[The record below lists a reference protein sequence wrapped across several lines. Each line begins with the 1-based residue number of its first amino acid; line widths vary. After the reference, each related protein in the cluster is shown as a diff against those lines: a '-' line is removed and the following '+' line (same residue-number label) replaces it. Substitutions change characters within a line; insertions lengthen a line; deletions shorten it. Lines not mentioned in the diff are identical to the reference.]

1 MHNSLGVELLA
12 KSWAKAFPPRSFGG
26 KPVVLQRQQRQC
38 PHILQII
45 AHSKQQQLI
54 EKSDVH
60 ENGAKMIEGVQ
71 IVALM
76 ASATILA
83 PSAPSLFG
91 AGFRHEVAL

>member
-54 EKSDVH
+54 EKSDGHEIGTKMTAGVH
-60 ENGAKMIEGVQ
+60 F
-71 IVALM
+71 VALM

-83 PSAPSLFG
+83 PSAPGLFD
-91 AGFRHEVAL
+91 ARFRHEVAL